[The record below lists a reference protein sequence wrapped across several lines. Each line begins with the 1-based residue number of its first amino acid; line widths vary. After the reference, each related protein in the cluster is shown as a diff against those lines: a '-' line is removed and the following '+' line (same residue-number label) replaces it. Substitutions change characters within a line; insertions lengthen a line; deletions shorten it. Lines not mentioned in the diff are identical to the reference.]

1 MNYQQPKEVKVDS
14 VQLENNMIYLHGP
27 FDSATN
33 RALFYNTKFWEDYFK
48 FIVLEPSHEIGEE
61 LRVKLYEHQTEF
73 CDKSGLI
80 YDREF
85 EHVTKPGYHIV
96 PSNLMGLQNI
106 MADTIKENPTT
117 KYFIFDTAN
126 LEPYNIFDNIDKIR
140 SNPNCVFYTTLR
152 IVETNKLFDFGFI
165 LRKFIANRI
174 VLQHYQCSDIFKN
187 TKKKYRMDL
196 SVRNFPQKDERVELL
211 KVLQNYQKDN
221 INLRVN
227 DYYVNRIEQLKNFA
241 TLHHNEDKL
250 DQYKME
256 FRMIDRLKQSLASTT
271 TLVAGQ
277 QEHIG
282 AMKLIDVTLSS
293 DIQIMFESNQNSLYK
308 TNEKEWCNIT
318 EKTIDNLLIEK
329 PFIICSKVA
338 YDFLKH
344 FGFETYEEELGIDYE
359 DLYSNVDFIVRKLTQ
374 HIIRIS
380 EMKDDEYSLMLD
392 RSAVAAAKNRQ
403 KCLEYIEENSILDN
417 IINDYTLN
425 FK

>member
-1 MNYQQPKEVKVDS
+1 VDS
-14 VQLENNMIYLHGP
+14 VQPENKMIYLHGP
-27 FDSATN
+27 FDSSTN
-33 RALFYNTKFWEDYFK
+33 RALFYNTKFWDDYFK

-61 LRVKLYEHQTEF
+61 LRVKLNEHQKDF
-73 CDKSGLI
+73 CDKYGLI

-85 EHVTKPGYHIV
+85 ELVTEPGYHII
-96 PSNLMGLQNI
+96 PSNLMGLQER
-106 MADTIKENPTT
+106 MAETIKKYPNT

-140 SNPNCVFYTTLR
+140 SNPNCIFYTTLR
-152 IVETNKLFDFGFI
+152 IIEENKPFDFGFI

-174 VLQHYQCSDIFKN
+174 VLQHYQCSDIFKA

-196 SVRNFPQKDERVELL
+196 SVRNFPQKGERVELL

-241 TLHHNEDKL
+241 TLHNNEDKL

-293 DIQIMFESNQNSLYK
+293 DIQIMFESNQNSLYR

-318 EKTIDNLLIEK
+318 EKTIDNLLIGK

-338 YDFLKH
+338 LDFLTH
-344 FGFETYEEELGIDYE
+344 FGFETYSNELGIDYDYIFE
-359 DLYSNVDFIVRKLTQ
+359 DNNFIVRRLTEK
-374 HIIRIS
+374 IIRIS
-380 EMKDDEYSLMLD
+380 EMDNDLYNDMIDKC
-392 RSAVAAAKNRQ
+392 AIVAEKNRQ
-403 KCLEYIEENSILDN
+403 KCLEYIEENTILDY
-417 IINDYTLN
+417 IINDYKLN